1 VAKYG
6 CHFSFAKLQALN
18 DLDHSQEINTKPLSC
33 DGSETW
39 QHGNSLVNYMK
50 LVRGKKAIKGLFI
63 YKQNFELFSSGNIM
77 HKSGQFGLKN
87 GK

>member
-1 VAKYG
+1 
-6 CHFSFAKLQALN
+6 
-18 DLDHSQEINTKPLSC
+18 
-33 DGSETW
+33 
-39 QHGNSLVNYMK
+39 MK